1 MYRVSQEIDFCYGH
15 RLLNYSGKCR
25 HLHGHNGKA
34 VVVLETAD
42 LDERGMLVDFA
53 DIKRTLCTWID
64 AELDHRMILCDAD
77 PAVPFPKVAGGTKL
91 LLIRDN
97 PTAETIAR
105 LIFDHAAAQGLP
117 VVEVSLWESTQVLC
131 DFPSGSLRPAHA
143 RCVGV
148 RLSVHA
154 PQGAS
159 VACAAA
165 ASNRMTPENGCAIKA
180 LDVSLRLGN

>member
-53 DIKRTLCTWID
+53 DIKRALCTWID

-77 PAVPFPKVAGGTKL
+77 PAVPLLKSLGEPL
-91 LLIRDN
+91 LLIPDN

-105 LIFDHAAAQGLP
+105 LIYDRAAAQGLP
-117 VVEVSLWESTQVLC
+117 VVEVSLWESARSCAT
-131 DFPSGSLRPAHA
+131 FRPT
-143 RCVGV
+143 R
-148 RLSVHA
+148 
-154 PQGAS
+154 
-159 VACAAA
+159 
-165 ASNRMTPENGCAIKA
+165 
-180 LDVSLRLGN
+180 